1 MSSTTPNPISHPAQ
15 TSTNTITVD
24 ELHEHMGRSN
34 VRILDVRTAAEYEA
48 AHIPGSCNVPLA
60 TLAEHKAELARQLHT
75 PDSPDI
81 DSAPQ
86 DGGAVLVC
94 RSGARAAQAEQA
106 LAAAGRVDLRILDGG
121 MVAWERAG
129 APVNRGRQTWDIER
143 QVRFVAGSVVAGS
156 VLASQISP
164 RLKWIAAGLGSGLV
178 TAALTNSCAM
188 GAALSRMPWNRGVA
202 DPDIRTIL
210 TDLGTPAA

>member
-1 MSSTTPNPISHPAQ
+1 MPSTTPEPS
-15 TSTNTITVD
+15 TSSASTIACTITVD
-24 ELHEHMGRSN
+24 ELQDGLAHPH

-48 AHIPGSCNVPLA
+48 AHIPGSYNVPLA
-60 TLAEHKAELARQLHT
+60 TLAEHRAELARHLHVADAT
-75 PDSPDI
+75 DAAD
-81 DSAPQ
+81 AGHE
-86 DGGAVLVC
+86 GGVVLVC
-94 RSGARAAQAEQA
+94 RSGARASRAEQA
-106 LAAAGRVDLRILDGG
+106 LAEVGRTDLRVLDGG

-129 APVNRGRQTWDIER
+129 APVNRGRQTWEIER

-164 RLKWIAAGLGSGLV
+164 RLKWIAAGLGTGLV

-210 TDLGTPAA
+210 ADLGAAA